1 MGRIVV
7 PVTAYTLD
15 LYPASA
21 AGAGRRGGAS
31 AHDVSLRALE
41 LGLALPSFWAPDEIT
56 DAFAEANRIWIRE
69 ADIEFSPVTVTA
81 RSEVVPAGSSDM
93 WAYFINHLSPRG
105 RGVGVGFVYDLPEQ
119 EGGWGGGRVVVLA
132 GVKVWSGIAGFA
144 GNTLAHELGHVL
156 INDPNHNTAAGDASN
171 LMYDRRNPRVAN
183 AGLLNRAQV
192 DEARRR
198 ALLL

>member
-1 MGRIVV
+1 MERIVV
-7 PVTAYTLD
+7 PVTAHTLD

-21 AGAGRRGGAS
+21 SGTGRGGGAA
-31 AHDVSLRALE
+31 AHEVSLRSLE
-41 LGLALPSFWAPDEIT
+41 IGLALPSFWAPDEIT
-56 DAFAEANRIWIRE
+56 EAFAEANRIWIRE
-69 ADIEFSPVTVTA
+69 AGIEFSPITVTP
-81 RSEVVPAGSSDM
+81 RSEAVPANSSAM

-132 GVKVWSGIAGFA
+132 GVKLWSGIAGFA

-183 AGLLNRAQV
+183 AGLLNPRQV
-192 DEARRR
+192 TEARRR

>member
-1 MGRIVV
+1 MDRIVV
-7 PVTAYTLD
+7 PVSAYTLD

-21 AGAGRRGGAS
+21 AGGGRSGGAS
-31 AHDVSLRALE
+31 AGDVSLRSLE

-69 ADIEFSPVTVTA
+69 AEIEFSPVTVKP

-93 WAYFINHLSPRG
+93 WAHFINHLSPSG

-119 EGGWGGGRVVVLA
+119 EGGWGGGRVAVVA

-156 INDPNHNTAAGDASN
+156 INDPNHNSADGNASN
-171 LMYDRRNPRVAN
+171 LMYERRNPRIVN
-183 AGLLNRAQV
+183 AGLLNPRQV
-192 DEARRR
+192 TEARKR